1 MGLSAA
7 LHEGIVMKNS
17 RVENSDFDGYT
28 LMRMADMRMA
38 EAPVVETH
46 IIRSVERIG
55 GVDEPRLPP
64 AAPKMVNAIFA
75 ATGKRVSSL
84 PVDRTD
90 LRT

>member
-7 LHEGIVMKNS
+7 LHEGIVIKNS

-28 LMRMADMRMA
+28 LMRMA

-75 ATGKRVSSL
+75 ATGKRVNSL